1 MRYALIMAGG
11 SGTRLWPLSHQ
22 GEPKQLLEI
31 IDGKSLLRLA
41 YERVAGMLPPQRILV
56 CAGASY
62 LDVVAKQLPEVPA
75 DNLLGE
81 PVGRDSLNAAAWPAA
96 VLVQRD
102 PQAVMAVLT
111 ADQVIEP
118 VDRFR
123 AALEDAYRLAEQDA
137 GALVTFGI
145 VPSSPHTGYGYLQRG
160 ADLPGFERASEV
172 LQFKEKPDL
181 QTATGYLESGQ
192 YWWNAGMFVWR
203 AATLLDQCRVL
214 QPDTWSAV
222 LELAAHPGSLGA
234 VYPNL
239 QKVSIDYAVMEPV
252 SQGLSS
258 GHVVAVGLDVQWADV
273 GSFQALRDYLASVPG
288 AARPDDNVSQG
299 PAVQVDSSGNL
310 LINTCGAGSVLA
322 VAGLHDMVVVRT
334 PTASLV
340 VPLEASQLVKEL
352 AGRVAVEVD
361 PELA

>member
-1 MRYALIMAGG
+1 MAGG
-11 SGTRLWPLSHQ
+11 SGTRLWPLSHR

-41 YERVAGMLPPQRILV
+41 YERVAGMLPASHVLV

-62 LDVVAKQLPEVPA
+62 LDIVASQLPEVPVE
-75 DNLLGE
+75 NLLGE

-96 VLVQRD
+96 VLARRD

-123 AALEDAYRLAEQDA
+123 ACLEDAFRLAEQDA
-137 GALVTFGI
+137 DALVTFGI
-145 VPSSPHTGYGYLQRG
+145 VPDSPHTGYGYLRRG
-160 ADLPGFERASEV
+160 AGLTGFGRASEV
-172 LQFKEKPDL
+172 LEFKEKPDL
-181 QTATGYLESGQ
+181 RTATSYLESGQ

-203 AATLLDQCRVL
+203 AATLLDQLRIL
-214 QPDTWSAV
+214 APDTHSAV
-222 LELAAHPGSLGA
+222 LELARDPALLSDI
-234 VYPNL
+234 YPKL
-239 QKVSIDYAVMEPV
+239 KKVSIDYAVMEPV
-252 SQGLSS
+252 SQGLAG
-258 GHVVAVGLDVQWADV
+258 GHVVAVGLDVRWADV
-273 GSFQALRDYLASVPG
+273 GSFQALRDYLASVP
-288 AARPDDNVSQG
+288 AATGDDGNVVQG

-352 AGRVAVEVD
+352 AGRVGAEVD